1 MIYFDEK
8 KEAFAFKPDNF
19 IVAISNSLWSE
30 LSEDENSWDIIDCKF
45 IDLRNT
51 EEYKQIQERKEKE
64 RIARLSM
71 TKLDFAKYIQNYGI
85 AYSQL
90 KNILNSDENVQ
101 MQWDLC
107 ERVYRFNP
115 LLDELAKDFGITPEQ
130 LDAMFKLANG
140 GN

>member
-19 IVAISNSLWSE
+19 IVAIPNSLWSE
-30 LSEDENSWDIIDCKF
+30 LSEDENSWDIIDGKF

-130 LDAMFKLANG
+130 LDTIFKLANG
-140 GN
+140 EN

>member
-30 LSEDENSWDIIDCKF
+30 LSADENSWDIIDGKF

-51 EEYKQIQERKEKE
+51 EEYKQIQKQKEKE

-130 LDAMFKLANG
+130 LDTMFKLANG
-140 GN
+140 EN

>member
-8 KEAFAFKPDNF
+8 KEAFAFKPDDF
-19 IVAISNSLWSE
+19 ITAITDSLWSE
-30 LSEDENSWDIIDCKF
+30 LSADENSWDIIDGKF

-130 LDAMFKLANG
+130 LDTMFKLANG
-140 GN
+140 EN

>member
-30 LSEDENSWDIIDCKF
+30 LSADENSWDIIDGKF

-51 EEYKQIQERKEKE
+51 EEYKQIQEQKEKE

-130 LDAMFKLANG
+130 LDTMFKLANG
-140 GN
+140 EN